1 LIFVTVGSM
10 LPFDRMVRAVDDLAP
25 SFPEQSFRAQIGEAT
40 YMPVNMAYD
49 RRLPAKTFSEA
60 VAACSLMVA
69 HAGMGSILTA
79 AEAGKPIV
87 IMPRRL
93 ANGEIL
99 TDHQLATA
107 RRLGERPG
115 VYLAMDESELNQAIA
130 RALADGG
137 KGAGLASRAPAP
149 FINRIK
155 DFIHE
160 A

>member
-1 LIFVTVGSM
+1 MIFVTVGSM
-10 LPFDRMVRAVDDLAP
+10 LPFDRMVRAVDQLAP
-25 SFPEQSFRAQIGEAT
+25 SFPDHTFRAQIGEAV
-40 YMPVNMAYD
+40 YAPINMTCD
-49 RRLPAKTFSEA
+49 RRLTAKAFGEA
-60 VAACSLMVA
+60 VAASTLMIA
-69 HAGMGSILTA
+69 HAGMGSLLTA

-93 ANGEIL
+93 ADAEIL

-115 VYLAMDESELNQAIA
+115 VYLAMDESELNHAIA
-130 RALADGG
+130 RALADDG
-137 KGAGLASRAPAP
+137 KSNGLATHAPAA